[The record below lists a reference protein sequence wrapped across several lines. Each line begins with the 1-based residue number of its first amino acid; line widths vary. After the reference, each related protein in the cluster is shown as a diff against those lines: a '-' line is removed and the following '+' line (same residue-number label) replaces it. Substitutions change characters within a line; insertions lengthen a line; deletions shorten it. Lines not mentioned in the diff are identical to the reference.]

1 MPFVKL
7 PPRRKRQKSG
17 ILRESPRVWRK
28 HEKWVRGHSCSV
40 PGCTGTPVEFA
51 HVRSA
56 ANAGTGLKPHSA
68 FGVALCHACHMEQH
82 NDGVETFQRR
92 HKIDLFALAAAF
104 VRASP
109 DVEMRE
115 SLRLVTPGEI
125 EAAQ

>member
-1 MPFVKL
+1 MKL
-7 PPRRKRQKSG
+7 PARRKPLRSG
-17 ILRESPRVWRK
+17 IRREPKRKWPR
-28 HEKWVRGHSCSV
+28 HEKWVRGHTCSV
-40 PGCTGTPVEFA
+40 PDCTGTPIEFA

-68 FGVALCHACHMEQH
+68 FGVSLCFAHHREQH

-109 DVEMRE
+109 DVEMRA